1 MKAKREEGQESA
13 YLTSSEVGRILGVSG
28 KTVDRWADAGRI
40 GCLVTLGKHRR
51 FPREEVER
59 VAALMGASPAP
70 PPSS

>member
-1 MKAKREEGQESA
+1 MASREESV
-13 YLTSSEVGRILGVSG
+13 YLTSTEAGRILGVSA

-51 FPREEVER
+51 FHRDEVLR
-59 VAALMGASPAP
+59 VANMMGAPAV